1 MDVIRVHCC
10 IVGGGPAGVMAG
22 ALLARAGI
30 RVVVLEQHGDFL
42 RDFRGD
48 TVHPSTMDVLAELG
62 WLDEFL
68 KRPHQKVSRMRARVG
83 DRDIGIADFS
93 HAPTRC
99 KFIAM
104 MPQWDF
110 LDFVVG
116 QARKYPAFDLR
127 MNATATGL
135 VEELGRVVGVF
146 GEMHGEPFE
155 VRADLVLVADGRRS
169 LLRER
174 AGLRV
179 IDRGAPMDVLWFRLP
194 WHKGDPPESMGWV
207 APGRMVVTIHRG
219 DYWQIGFLVHKDGY
233 DDIRAKG
240 IEDFHESLAET
251 APFLRDRLGEVRS
264 FDDVKLLVVQ
274 VDRLEQWWKPGL
286 LCIGDAAHAMSP
298 IGGVGINL
306 AIQDAVAA
314 ANLLAEPLRA
324 RTLTDEDLERVQRR
338 RELPT
343 RATQAAQVAIQ
354 NRVIRPVLHG
364 RRGKHLGFSLRAL
377 DRWPV
382 LQRIPARLIGVGLMR
397 EHVH

>member
-1 MDVIRVHCC
+1 
-10 IVGGGPAGVMAG
+10 MAG

-68 KRPHQKVSRMRARVG
+68 KRPHQKVERLRARIG
-83 DRDIGIADFS
+83 DREIGLADFS

-110 LDFVVG
+110 LDFVAG
-116 QARKYPAFDLR
+116 KARAYPAFDLR

-135 VEELGRVVGVF
+135 VEESGRVVGVR
-146 GEMHGEPFE
+146 GERLGEPFE
-155 VRADLVLVADGRRS
+155 ARADLVLVADGRRS
-169 LLRER
+169 VLRDL
-174 AGLRV
+174 AGLHV
-179 IDRGAPMDVLWFRLP
+179 IDKGAPMDVLWFRLP
-194 WHKGDPPESMGWV
+194 RREGDPPDSMGWV
-207 APGRMVVTIHRG
+207 APGRLVVTILRG
-219 DYWQIGFLVHKDGY
+219 DYWQIGYLVRKDGY
-233 DDIRAKG
+233 DRIHAQG
-240 IEDFHESLAET
+240 IEAFRESLAEA
-251 APFLRDRLGEVRS
+251 APFLRDRVGQLRS
-264 FDDVKLLVVQ
+264 FDDLRLLVVK

-314 ANLLAEPLRA
+314 ANLLAEPLRV
-324 RTLTDEDLERVQRR
+324 RGLTDEDLARVQKR

-354 NRVIRPVLHG
+354 NRVIGPVLHG
-364 RRGKHLGFSLRAL
+364 RRGGRLGLSLRAL

>member
-1 MDVIRVHCC
+1 MEVLHVHCC
-10 IVGGGPAGVMAG
+10 VAGGGPAGVMAG

-68 KRPHQKVSRMRARVG
+68 KRPHQKVSRLRARVG
-83 DRDIGIADFS
+83 EREVGLADFS

-99 KFIAM
+99 KFVAM

-116 QARKYPAFDLR
+116 QARAFPAFDLR

-135 VEELGRVVGVF
+135 VEESGRVVGVR
-146 GEMHGEPFE
+146 GERMGEPFE
-155 VRADLVLVADGRRS
+155 VRSDLVLVADGRRS
-169 LLRER
+169 ILRDR

-179 IDRGAPMDVLWFRLP
+179 IDRGAPIDVLWFRL
-194 WHKGDPPESMGWV
+194 HRHDGDPADSMGWV
-207 APGRMVVTIHRG
+207 APGRMVVTINRG
-219 DYWQIGFLVHKDGY
+219 DYWQIGFLVRKEGFDA
-233 DDIRAKG
+233 IRAKG
-240 IEDFHESLAET
+240 IEAFREALAET
-251 APFLRDRLGEVRS
+251 APFLRDRVGHLRS
-264 FDDVKLLVVQ
+264 FDDVKLLVVK
-274 VDRLEQWWKPGL
+274 VDRLQRWWKPGL

-314 ANLLAEPLRA
+314 ANLLAEPLRV
-324 RTLTDEDLERVQRR
+324 RGLTDDDLERVQRR

-354 NRVIRPVLHG
+354 NRVIGPVLHG
-364 RRGKHLGFSLRAL
+364 KREVNLGLSLRAL

-397 EHVH
+397 EHVR